1 VISDKEAK
9 LLLKGDDE
17 LILAVYDYWIDK
29 RLRLKQSLIPTVKSD
44 KRDLVRKVDQFL
56 QISNIFLFGK
66 VRYLF
71 AAEERLGDKTSIQC
85 KPHNVI
91 TDTVIVWLM

>member
-44 KRDLVRKVDQFL
+44 KRDLVRKVDVFL
-56 QISNIFLFGK
+56 TKLEYGF
-66 VRYLF
+66 V
-71 AAEERLGDKTSIQC
+71 
-85 KPHNVI
+85 
-91 TDTVIVWLM
+91 